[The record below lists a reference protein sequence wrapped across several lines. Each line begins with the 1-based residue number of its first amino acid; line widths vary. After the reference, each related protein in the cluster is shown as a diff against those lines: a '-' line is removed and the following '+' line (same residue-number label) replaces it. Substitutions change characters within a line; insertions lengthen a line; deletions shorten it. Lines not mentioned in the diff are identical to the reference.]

1 MPMFETMEDA
11 LTYVRY
17 EISKQ
22 KDISVAS
29 GKTDDGTSG
38 T

>member
-1 MPMFETMEDA
+1 MPLFETIEDA

-22 KDISVAS
+22 KGAAGVSQ
-29 GKTDDGTSG
+29 GGGPTET
-38 T
+38 